1 MMPTRAASA
10 FHAAVHDLRVA
21 RLAQAAK
28 RQVDTNTTKEMMS
41 DAKAFASN
49 RLGSMTIT
57 MPKATR
63 PPVGLIHSTNKHQR
77 WERAQTAFD
86 AYNI

>member
-1 MMPTRAASA
+1 MPPSMTFASPA
-10 FHAAVHDLRVA
+10 SLK
-21 RLAQAAK
+21 LQ
-28 RQVDTNTTKEMMS
+28 S
-41 DAKAFASN
+41 ASN

>member
-1 MMPTRAASA
+1 
-10 FHAAVHDLRVA
+10 
-21 RLAQAAK
+21 
-28 RQVDTNTTKEMMS
+28 MS
-41 DAKAFASN
+41 DAKSFATN

-57 MPKATR
+57 MPKATHL
-63 PPVGLIHSTNKHQR
+63 PVGLIHSTNKHQR